1 MSYKFNASRFAKD
14 VAAKREGITVSTT
27 RRLPSGP
34 AKSKR
39 SIGLRPVADEIG
51 ISATTLMR
59 IEFGFLPDIGTFAKV
74 CTWLKESPDVYFD
87 NVKHNRK
94 TDNK

>member
-1 MSYKFNASRFAKD
+1 M
-14 VAAKREGITVSTT
+14 
-27 RRLPSGP
+27 
-34 AKSKR
+34 
-39 SIGLRPVADEIG
+39 ADEIG